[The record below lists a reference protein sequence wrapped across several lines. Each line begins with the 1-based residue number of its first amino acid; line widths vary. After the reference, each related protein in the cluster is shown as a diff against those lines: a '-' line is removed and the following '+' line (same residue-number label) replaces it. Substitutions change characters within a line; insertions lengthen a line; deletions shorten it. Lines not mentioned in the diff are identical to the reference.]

1 MKKIFR
7 WKNIGY
13 YFFVYLCLCFFYSFL
28 PWKVPLSGASTYG
41 NKNALLY
48 KWTAGRVNLSFLK
61 NPTLLEDK
69 AEWCLWYGLS
79 GLDGGEGGYICGFKR
94 SEKKYIYINPI
105 YDCTE
110 LDKEYNCKQLDKN
123 NSFVRVYPID
133 EFLGSTHTISEY
145 RNSETLREKYPPITS
160 GVRYA
165 YKDLDPVNDWFW
177 LKLHYSDSSA
187 FYNLTSLIN
196 LFILLGNF
204 LNIFIIPLS
213 IIFIF
218 IKLILKMGGIFFKS
232 ISGIKFTKK

>member
-1 MKKIFR
+1 M
-7 WKNIGY
+7 
-13 YFFVYLCLCFFYSFL
+13 YLCLCFFYSFL

-41 NKNALLY
+41 NKNAIASW
-48 KWTAGRVNLSFLK
+48 WTAGRVYK
-61 NPTLLEDK
+61 KPPLLEDK